1 MYNNIQ
7 VLIYQPEFQLQ
18 FSKTSSG
25 RFYPKV
31 IPIMVNIT
39 YMDDHGWAMVKT
51 LYMVY
56 AHPSHHRNPY
66 KQVYDEKYRWTW
78 IDDHPPIWVYHRVSD
93 FNSWWYVPLY
103 IYTSHHPHEYP
114 LHFWVNQCNLTME
127 HPTSSNSWFYIPLNS
142 HEDPIESPQVPPPVL
157 NCWNKPM
164 KTIDISPTK
173 TIVITELCSP
183 T

>member
-1 MYNNIQ
+1 MIMDGPWSKHCIWFM
-7 VLIYQPEFQLQ
+7 LIRPII
-18 FSKTSSG
+18 G
-25 RFYPKV
+25 
-31 IPIMVNIT
+31 IPINRYMMRNIDEHGLMT
-39 YMDDHGWAMVKT
+39 ILQYGYIIEFLILIVDDMFH
-51 LYMVY
+51 Y
-56 AHPSHHRNPY
+56 
-66 KQVYDEKYRWTW
+66 
-78 IDDHPPIWVYHRVSD
+78 I
-93 FNSWWYVPLY
+93 Y